1 MNQTLIHFDFEM
13 NPGMSLSNV
22 RQIKEYLVRNKAAY
36 DAERFEEY
44 LERRQMRREEEEMD
58 ILMNNEA
65 AGRLEMEAIEERQH
79 ARMEAREELWKQ
91 ELEEYEMMKEQKIK
105 ELEDAYRMRKD
116 KKKPKK
122 RGGKK
127 KKAK

>member
-1 MNQTLIHFDFEM
+1 
-13 NPGMSLSNV
+13 
-22 RQIKEYLVRNKAAY
+22 
-36 DAERFEEY
+36 
-44 LERRQMRREEEEMD
+44 
-58 ILMNNEA
+58 
-65 AGRLEMEAIEERQH
+65 
-79 ARMEAREELWKQ
+79 
-91 ELEEYEMMKEQKIK
+91 MMKEQKIK